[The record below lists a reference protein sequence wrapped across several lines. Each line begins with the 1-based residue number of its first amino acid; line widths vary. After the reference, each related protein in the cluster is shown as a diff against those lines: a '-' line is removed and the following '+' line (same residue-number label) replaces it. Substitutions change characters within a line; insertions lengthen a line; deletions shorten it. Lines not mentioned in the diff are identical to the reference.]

1 MENQKPRHVRYIVLF
16 PCTSL
21 GPGIYRILPRFTM
34 KDATYFTVNQ
44 STNQSINAHIQINQS
59 MNQSINR
66 PTRAIS
72 VFVAFSASF
81 V

>member
-44 STNQSINAHIQINQS
+44 STN
-59 MNQSINR
+59 
-66 PTRAIS
+66 
-72 VFVAFSASF
+72 
-81 V
+81 